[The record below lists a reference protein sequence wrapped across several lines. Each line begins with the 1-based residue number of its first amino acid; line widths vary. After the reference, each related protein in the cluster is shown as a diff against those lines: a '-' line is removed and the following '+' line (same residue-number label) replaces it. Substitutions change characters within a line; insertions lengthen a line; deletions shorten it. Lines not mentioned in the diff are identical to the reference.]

1 MLYFQIEALPEI
13 VKAVGN
19 RCDVFFDGGVRNG
32 SDAFKAVA
40 LGAKMVPFFTLLNLN
55 NFGNKFLNSKYCNLS
70 NYEMYN

>member
-40 LGAKMVPFFTLLNLN
+40 LGAKMVQ
-55 NFGNKFLNSKYCNLS
+55 FLFC
-70 NYEMYN
+70 